1 MSGDF
6 WKKQEKKNQMSRSRI
21 YSNQIIVAAA
31 DTLPE
36 YQENADL
43 VCTGIHDEA
52 VIQQALNRA
61 AELRSATVILLDGTY
76 RIDAFPEN
84 DGDGNRA
91 ALVICES
98 SQLIVFRGMTGE
110 KSPVIHVTREA
121 LSTIREGDRVSVITV
136 EKRPINTL
144 VNNFSDF
151 RMNIDGMDRPLI
163 AINNYY
169 SGASMIDRVRL
180 SCSGFGP
187 GVMPVPGLV
196 GIRCSR
202 GNPNGTGQQMSN
214 IGVFGFYEGYQLG
227 GEHLVAWDL
236 LTRNCYYGYTF
247 GNYEYDAGV
256 MEHPL
261 TLINCCDELMSCLPL
276 FARCGSFDQ
285 KNRRGMQ
292 QIDLIGFNMELRPL
306 ENPTLADVVPAR
318 ELTPDSFCGTI
329 SFCANKF
336 WHSYENA
343 PDVQF
348 WEEGSG
354 HNFRT
359 INAVHKAGGSTA
371 ERLTYIPQ
379 YMQEY
384 YDLDLRKKLIF
395 DGREWVDYNGNPV
408 K

>member
-1 MSGDF
+1 MS
-6 WKKQEKKNQMSRSRI
+6 ERL
-21 YSNQIIVAAA
+21 YSNRIVVAAS
-31 DTLPE
+31 DTAVKFK
-36 YQENADL
+36 ENADY
-43 VCTGIHDEA
+43 VCTGSHDETT
-52 VIQQALNRA
+52 IQLALDQA
-61 AELRSATVILLDGTY
+61 AELEFATVILLDGHY
-76 RIDAFPEN
+76 QIDGFSET
-84 DGDGNRA
+84 DGAGHRA
-91 ALVICES
+91 AFVIRPES
-98 SQLIVFRGMTGE
+98 SQINLRGMTGE
-110 KSPVIHVTREA
+110 KSPTIQVTRTA
-121 LSTIREGDRVSVITV
+121 LDSIRDNEEVSVITV
-136 EKRPINTL
+136 TKRPINTL

-151 RMNIDGMDRPLI
+151 RLNIDGMDKPLI

-169 SGASMIDRVRL
+169 SGASILSRIRL
-180 SCSGFGP
+180 FCSGYGP
-187 GVMPVPGLV
+187 GKMPVPGLV

-202 GNPNGTGQQMSN
+202 GNPNGTGQQMDN
-214 IGVFGFYEGYQLG
+214 IGVFGFYEGYQMG
-227 GEHLVAWDL
+227 GEHIVAWGL

-306 ENPTLADVVPAR
+306 ENPTLCEVLPAR
-318 ELTPDSFCGTI
+318 ELTPGSFCGSI

-336 WHSYENA
+336 AHSYENA

-348 WEEGSG
+348 WEKGSG
-354 HNFRT
+354 QHFVT
-359 INAVHKAGGSTA
+359 VNAVHRRGGSTE
-371 ERLTYIPQ
+371 ERLTYVPQ

-395 DGREWVDYNGNPV
+395 DGTEWVDYNGNPADR

>member
-1 MSGDF
+1 
-6 WKKQEKKNQMSRSRI
+6 MSRNRI

-91 ALVICES
+91 ALVIRES

-187 GVMPVPGLV
+187 GVMSVPGLV